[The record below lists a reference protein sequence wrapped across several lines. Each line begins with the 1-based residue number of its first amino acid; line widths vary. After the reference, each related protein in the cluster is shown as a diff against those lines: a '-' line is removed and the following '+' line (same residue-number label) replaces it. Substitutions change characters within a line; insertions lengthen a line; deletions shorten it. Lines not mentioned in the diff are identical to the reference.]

1 MWANAPNLEEST
13 RLASFTL
20 PRAEQRA
27 VVTLEP
33 PELLAFLKADQ
44 SGEVGF
50 MIHCETPG
58 ATLVHGFASSQH
70 REAAGPVLELV
81 MKK

>member
-1 MWANAPNLEEST
+1 MRLKANSVNFPV
-13 RLASFTL
+13 

-27 VVTLEP
+27 VVTLDT
-33 PELLAFLKADQ
+33 PEFLAFLKADQ

-58 ATLVHGFASSQH
+58 STLVHGFASSQH

-81 MKK
+81 MREQD

>member
-1 MWANAPNLEEST
+1 M
-13 RLASFTL
+13 RLATFPLS
-20 PRAEQRA
+20 RAEQRA
-27 VVTLEP
+27 VVTLDT
-33 PELLAFLKADQ
+33 PELLAFLQADQ

-50 MIHCETPG
+50 MIHCETAG

>member
-1 MWANAPNLEEST
+1 M
-13 RLASFTL
+13 SFGNGFTDA
-20 PRAEQRA
+20 RAEQRA
-27 VVTLEP
+27 VVILDT

-58 ATLVHGFASSQH
+58 DTLVHGFASIQH
-70 REAAGPVLELV
+70 REAAGPVLEFV
-81 MKK
+81 MGELD